1 MRMSGKRMSSGATH
15 TLLLMMI
22 FQFQLGHGIWVPPV
36 TTWTVG
42 GDKGWTSAGAVTSW
56 NDGKKFYVG
65 DTLVFKDPKSD
76 GVYMVSAGHDY
87 ENCVTQNGNQINGQI
102 KLSEVRKYYFISGYK
117 SDCSSGMKITVD
129 AHRSH

>member
-1 MRMSGKRMSSGATH
+1 MSGKRMSSGATH

-22 FQFQLGHGIWVPPV
+22 FQFQLGHGIWVPTG
-36 TTWTVG
+36 TTYTVDWSSADAVKSWT
-42 GDKGWTSAGAVTSW
+42 
-56 NDGKKFYVG
+56 DGKKFYVG